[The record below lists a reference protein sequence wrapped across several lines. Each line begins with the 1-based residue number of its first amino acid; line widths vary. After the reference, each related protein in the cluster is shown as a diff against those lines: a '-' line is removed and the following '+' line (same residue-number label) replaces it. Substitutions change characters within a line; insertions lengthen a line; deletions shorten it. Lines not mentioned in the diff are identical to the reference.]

1 MLMIGWVLR
10 QVVAAAEQEYY
21 DPANIQRA
29 LAELETQLDQGLIDE
44 TEFERQEDVLLDRL
58 EEARQWANGT
68 L

>member
-1 MLMIGWVLR
+1 MIVWVLK
-10 QVVAAAEQEYY
+10 QVVAAAEREYY

-29 LAELETQLDQGLIDE
+29 LAELESRLDQGVIDE
-44 TEFERQEDVLLDRL
+44 NEFERQEDALLDRL

>member
-1 MLMIGWVLR
+1 MIVWVLK
-10 QVVAAAEQEYY
+10 QVVAAAEREYY

-29 LAELETQLDQGLIDE
+29 LAELESRLDQGVIDQK
-44 TEFERQEDVLLDRL
+44 EFERQEDVLLDRL

>member
-1 MLMIGWVLR
+1 MLFIGWVLR
-10 QVVAAAEQEYY
+10 QVVAVAEREYY

-29 LAELETQLDQGLIDE
+29 LIELETQLDEGLIDE
-44 TEFERQEDVLLDRL
+44 KEFERREDVLLDRL

>member
-10 QVVAAAEQEYY
+10 QVVAAAEREYY

-29 LAELETQLDQGLIDE
+29 LADLENRLDLGEIDE
-44 TEFERQEDVLLDRL
+44 KEFERQEDALLDRL

>member
-1 MLMIGWVLR
+1 MLR
-10 QVVAAAEQEYY
+10 QVVAAAEREYY

-29 LAELETQLDQGLIDE
+29 LAELEAQLDQGVIDGQ
-44 TEFERQEDVLLDRL
+44 EFEQQEDVLLDRL

>member
-10 QVVAAAEQEYY
+10 QVVAAAEREYY

-29 LAELETQLDQGLIDE
+29 LAELEAQLDQGVIDGQ
-44 TEFERQEDVLLDRL
+44 EFERQEDVLLDRL

>member
-1 MLMIGWVLR
+1 MIVWVLK
-10 QVVAAAEQEYY
+10 QVVAAERECY

-29 LAELETQLDQGLIDE
+29 LAELESRLDQGVIDE
-44 TEFERQEDVLLDRL
+44 KEFERQEDVLLDRL

>member
-1 MLMIGWVLR
+1 MPMIGWVLR
-10 QVVAAAEQEYY
+10 QVVAAAEREYY

-29 LAELETQLDQGLIDE
+29 LAELEAQLDQGVIDGR
-44 TEFERQEDVLLDRL
+44 EFERQEDALLDRL

>member
-1 MLMIGWVLR
+1 MLR
-10 QVVAAAEQEYY
+10 QVVAAAEREYY

-29 LAELETQLDQGLIDE
+29 LADLENRLDLGEIDE
-44 TEFERQEDVLLDRL
+44 KEFERQEDALLDRL

>member
-1 MLMIGWVLR
+1 MIVWVLK
-10 QVVAAAEQEYY
+10 QVVAAAEREYY

-29 LAELETQLDQGLIDE
+29 LAELESRLDQGVIDQK
-44 TEFERQEDVLLDRL
+44 EFERQEDALLDRL